1 MKPPP
6 PAMRTFLPVTRGAA
20 LMVCLLLAVGWLCLC
35 VGVCGCVGR
44 VSRRCR
50 GRTDGRTKGA
60 RSRTSGWIQMLMR
73 GYGRHHEARASGAVQ
88 IQIAWVPTVSRVDRA
103 IRSTAASQGIG
114 QGLWLPAGAR
124 PRGPAKKCE
133 ETEHAAPLVPQAS
146 SQFKSR
152 IDVGGRGPGP
162 SHSKSSFSGER
173 LAIALDRSIRCDAC
187 DVYAPMVRIA
197 SHKAAGTTTP
207 PRAAALSVSSVT
219 SVSRLLRRRLRDDD
233 DGDDPILALPA

>member
-124 PRGPAKKCE
+124 PRGPAKKVRGNRTCSPPRPPSKQPVQIE
-133 ETEHAAPLVPQAS
+133 DRRGWPWAWPISLEVE
-146 SQFKSR
+146 FF
-152 IDVGGRGPGP
+152 GR
-162 SHSKSSFSGER
+162 
-173 LAIALDRSIRCDAC
+173 ALGDCSRSIDTVRC
-187 DVYAPMVRIA
+187 V
-197 SHKAAGTTTP
+197 
-207 PRAAALSVSSVT
+207 
-219 SVSRLLRRRLRDDD
+219 
-233 DGDDPILALPA
+233 

>member
-35 VGVCGCVGR
+35 VSVCGCVGR

-73 GYGRHHEARASGAVQ
+73 GYGRHHDITTTGQGVGSSPDSNCL
-88 IQIAWVPTVSRVDRA
+88 VPTVSRVDRA
-103 IRSTAASQGIG
+103 IRSTAASQGFG
-114 QGLWLPAGAR
+114 QGLGLPAGAR

-146 SQFKSR
+146 SQFKLR
-152 IDVGGRGPGP
+152 IDVGWPWAWPISLEVEFFGRTLGDC
-162 SHSKSSFSGER
+162 S
-173 LAIALDRSIRCDAC
+173 RSIDTVRCVWPVCANGTDNFAQGRR
-187 DVYAPMVRIA
+187 D
-197 SHKAAGTTTP
+197 HDTTTGSGAVGLLGHVGLS
-207 PRAAALSVSSVT
+207 AAASV
-219 SVSRLLRRRLRDDD
+219 
-233 DGDDPILALPA
+233 A